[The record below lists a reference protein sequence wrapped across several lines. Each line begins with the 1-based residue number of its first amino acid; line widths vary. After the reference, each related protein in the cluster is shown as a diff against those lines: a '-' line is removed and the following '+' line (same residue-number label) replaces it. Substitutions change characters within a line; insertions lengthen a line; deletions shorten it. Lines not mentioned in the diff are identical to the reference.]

1 MDELE
6 LDLVEVERLLGQTN
20 RRFVKGRLLLALK
33 ELQEVRGRPLP
44 GTSRYVAG
52 ALGRWPPPALASSLP
67 PAARPGLWPAPGW
80 AVGRRRTLCGR
91 GRQGSPARTSLQP
104 AAGRTGCTVLPLVP
118 AARVWEVCIF
128 CLRHPR

>member
-44 GTSRYVAG
+44 GTMRYVAG
-52 ALGRWPPPALASSLP
+52 ALGRWPPPALASSLRT
-67 PAARPGLWPAPGW
+67 AARPGLWPAPGW
-80 AVGRRRTLCGR
+80 AVARRRTLCGR
-91 GRQGSPARTSLQP
+91 GRQGSPARMSLQP
-104 AAGRTGCTVLPLVP
+104 VAGRTG
-118 AARVWEVCIF
+118 
-128 CLRHPR
+128 